1 MLWQALDDKY
11 IGMGGSLIRCV
22 YTQSSTSFLR
32 LLSALS
38 QDWKLQMA
46 DREDAEGPIPLD
58 DGPVEDEVLEDLD
71 GDDVT
76 FIFCSIFLA
85 QIPPPR
91 GKLVSHLR
99 MLQVEISML
108 RSREEI

>member
-1 MLWQALDDKY
+1 
-11 IGMGGSLIRCV
+11 
-22 YTQSSTSFLR
+22 
-32 LLSALS
+32 
-38 QDWKLQMA
+38 MA
-46 DREDAEGPIPLD
+46 DMEDAEGPIPLD

-71 GDDVT
+71 GDDAV
-76 FIFCSIFLA
+76 FILFNISSQSL
-85 QIPPPR
+85 PPK